1 MRPSVHRLTKG
12 VKGAKAG
19 KDNRMSPLILSCA
32 TCLGILGYTYAG
44 YPLVIAIW
52 ARLRSRPIAAD
63 CSWRPQVSVLCSVYN
78 GGADIVAKLA
88 SIREL
93 DYPSELVDIWFYDD
107 CSSDDSRVQLDAIA
121 KQFAN
126 VHVIHGLERSGKPT
140 ALNRLAAEAA
150 GDVFLLT
157 DIRQSLSSASL
168 TRLVAALG
176 DFTIGCAGGTL
187 ELKSDSESGS
197 GAGAYW
203 HYERWI
209 RRNES
214 RFRSVVGV
222 SGSLYAIRALDF
234 PVIPVDM
241 ILDDLFV
248 PMSVRMAGKRV
259 VLIDEA
265 IATDRAADDGRE
277 FARKVRTLAGNYQ
290 LLTRMP
296 RLLVPFLNPSWFE
309 LVSHKLL
316 RLVCPW
322 ALIGL
327 AVCSGIG
334 ALTGSPFMI
343 GLVGV
348 QAVAYI
354 AALLGP
360 AAGKVG
366 RLARTFVV
374 LNSAAV
380 VGLSRF
386 IRGKQ
391 AITW

>member
-1 MRPSVHRLTKG
+1 
-12 VKGAKAG
+12 
-19 KDNRMSPLILSCA
+19 MSPLVLSCA
-32 TCLGILGYTYAG
+32 VCLGILGYTYAG
-44 YPLVIAIW
+44 YPLAIALL
-52 ARLRSRPIAAD
+52 ARLHSRSIATD
-63 CSWRPQVSVLCSVYN
+63 QSWRPRVSVLCSVYN
-78 GGADIVAKLA
+78 GSAEIAAKFA
-88 SIREL
+88 SIRDL
-93 DYPSELVDIWFYDD
+93 DYPSELIDIWFYDD
-107 CSSDDSRVQLDAIA
+107 CSSDDSRVQLDAFA

-126 VHVIHGLERSGKPT
+126 VHAISGLERAGKPT

-150 GDVFLLT
+150 GEVFLLT
-157 DIRQSLSSASL
+157 DIRQLLSATSL
-168 TRLVAALG
+168 THLVAALA
-176 DFTIGCAGGTL
+176 DPSIGCVGGTL
-187 ELKSDSESGS
+187 ELENRSGTGA

-203 HYERWI
+203 RYERWI

-222 SGSLYAIRALDF
+222 SGSLYAIRSCNF
-234 PVIPVDM
+234 PVIPADM

-248 PMSVRMAGKRV
+248 PMTVRMAGKRV
-259 VLIDEA
+259 VLIDDA
-265 IATDRAADDGRE
+265 IATDHAADDGRE

-290 LLTRMP
+290 LMARMP
-296 RLLVPFLNPSWFE
+296 RLLVPLLNPSWFE
-309 LVSHKLL
+309 WVSHKLL

-327 AVCSGIG
+327 AACSGIG
-334 ALTGSPFMI
+334 ALTGSPLMI
-343 GLVGV
+343 GLIGV
-348 QAVAYI
+348 QAAAYT

-360 AAGKVG
+360 TAGKLG